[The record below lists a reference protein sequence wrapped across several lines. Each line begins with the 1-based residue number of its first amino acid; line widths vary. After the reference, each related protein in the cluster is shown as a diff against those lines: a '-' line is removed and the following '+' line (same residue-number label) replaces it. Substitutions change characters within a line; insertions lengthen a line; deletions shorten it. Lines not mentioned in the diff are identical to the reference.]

1 MKTIWLLVITVALG
15 LVFYLPKEVGRW
27 WTEFNN
33 PETITIY
40 KPIGDSPDLSA
51 VVGFTA
57 EADEP
62 VDAKAVVERL
72 LEGLPGNYGIWVDQ
86 GLAIKADK
94 VYTAASVI
102 KLPVLTAYYQAVDA
116 GNLDPEEIYT
126 LVEADRWQYGTGNM
140 QNQPEGTKYTYREI
154 AKLAANQSDNMGAEV
169 LIKKLGGYSAA
180 QRTVNGWGLTD
191 TNLKENETTPEEIG
205 DLLKRLEEG
214 KLLTPDSREELF
226 TNLTNTINEDRLPA
240 GVPSGVTVVH
250 KFGSEEG
257 VVNDCGTVMA
267 KKPYVVCVLSTGINA
282 GEAEVVL
289 PKISRV
295 IWEWLWDK

>member
-191 TNLKENETTPEEIG
+191 TNLKENETTPGEIG

-240 GVPSGVTVVH
+240 GVPSGVVVVH

-257 VVNDCGTVMA
+257 VVNDCGIIMA
-267 KKPYVVCVLSTGINA
+267 KKTYVVCVLSTGINA
-282 GEAEVVL
+282 GEAEIAL

-295 IWEWLWDK
+295 IWEWLGD